1 MVLKKSVFRR
11 ALHERGNI
19 TVLVGNSVKSKLI
32 LLVAISYTAFISML
46 IYNSVQNI
54 SLSWDKFSELNEN
67 IMALHSH
74 NLDVMLAANN
84 EYLIA
89 LSPTAFEFGQEEAD
103 NFEASTSSMEYLRP
117 RIHLMEEMKN
127 AIGQGVLID
136 GIFFYFPDTEEFLT
150 SFSSD
155 TTYIQRGKIKNEL
168 ILCVEEHAYGTNR
181 WLLRKSADEAFLCR
195 ILRMGEGY
203 LGMWVATNTLL
214 ENLGEAESAQID
226 YIAFLSDSSEI
237 LDNRPFF
244 QDDSSWTWKRTGSAF
259 PEGTM

>member
-1 MVLKKSVFRR
+1 MKGATSRFLW
-11 ALHERGNI
+11 
-19 TVLVGNSVKSKLI
+19 NSVKSKLI

-136 GIFFYFPDTEEFLT
+136 GIFFLFPRYRGIPHLLFLRYHLHPKGQ
-150 SFSSD
+150 D
-155 TTYIQRGKIKNEL
+155 QKRADP
-168 ILCVEEHAYGTNR
+168 LCGRAR
-181 WLLRKSADEAFLCR
+181 LRHQPLAAAEICR
-195 ILRMGEGY
+195 
-203 LGMWVATNTLL
+203 
-214 ENLGEAESAQID
+214 
-226 YIAFLSDSSEI
+226 
-237 LDNRPFF
+237 
-244 QDDSSWTWKRTGSAF
+244 
-259 PEGTM
+259 

>member
-1 MVLKKSVFRR
+1 MKGATSRFLW
-11 ALHERGNI
+11 
-19 TVLVGNSVKSKLI
+19 NSVKSKLI

-155 TTYIQRGKIKNEL
+155 TNYIQRGKIKDEL

-203 LGMWVATNTLL
+203 LGMWVATDTLL
-214 ENLGEAESAQID
+214 ENLGEAESAQIID
-226 YIAFLSDSSEI
+226 EKQKQ
-237 LDNRPFF
+237 LDEYLAAKN
-244 QDDSSWTWKRTGSAF
+244 
-259 PEGTM
+259 